1 MGYLYSERAEKVLL
15 GFFFSNIIST
25 STAGQLLKYSS

>member
-15 GFFFSNIIST
+15 GFFSLISAARQQRD
-25 STAGQLLKYSS
+25 SY